1 MSSQKSKPFFLKLRL
16 IANDFDRDIKLDK
29 SSDSEQSEREYQ
41 TSMLE
46 LVAAFNQSMKNR

>member
-1 MSSQKSKPFFLKLRL
+1 MNSQKSKPFFLKLKP
-16 IANDFDRDIKLDK
+16 IANDFDCDIKLDN

-41 TSMLE
+41 QSMLE